1 MKKVKYHNIRL
12 PDDRKILYEYVK
24 EGVALELDKNGK
36 IEKLQLLRL
45 MVDPKLLHST
55 GCQLIREFPLINY

>member
-36 IEKLQLLRL
+36 IEKL
-45 MVDPKLLHST
+45 
-55 GCQLIREFPLINY
+55 